1 MRSFVAVTES
11 FALVAMG
18 FAIAALRP
26 LQKVVPIVITSNDK
40 GDEII
45 RVNPTTLESPTAD
58 YVTEI
63 QLRNYVNKR
72 YSVVGSNAEQ
82 TINWGPGSVVQLMS
96 APESYENFMRT
107 AKPEWEDGKSAE

>member
-1 MRSFVAVTES
+1 MTHSFPTRRSSDLPMVS
-11 FALVAMG
+11 
-18 FAIAALRP
+18 
-26 LQKVVPIVITSNDK
+26 TSNDK
-40 GDEII
+40 GDETI

-58 YVTEI
+58 YLNEI

-72 YSVVGSNAEQ
+72 YSVVGSNSEQ

-107 AKPEWEDGKSAE
+107 AKPEWDRLRTSGMSRKVRIDSVRK